1 MLKYFMS
8 ARKKIFGGGMA
19 AVGFLLSP
27 LSWWNDLLIN
37 IPLAYFLASPLGLI
51 NRKIF
56 IVGFVGFYWLTNLLG
71 FVLMHLG
78 LIEWRG
84 SVDKTL
90 QQLLKENFPM
100 TFIYTL
106 LMVLVVQFG
115 WVKLPWDYFK

>member
-1 MLKYFMS
+1 MS